1 MSKLAR
7 PVAPAGVYLL
17 TPDTP
22 DTARL
27 VAISAAALAAGVRWL
42 QYRNKTAPAAL
53 RREQAQALRALTRAH
68 GAQLIVNDD
77 AHLAIEMAADGVHI
91 GRDDGSIADV
101 RAIVG
106 PAAVLGVSAYNDFER
121 ARAAW
126 RSGADYVAFGSMFAS
141 AVKPNAVR
149 ASLDLVTGARS
160 AGMHVVAI
168 GGIDGSNIAAVA
180 GAGAHAA
187 ALISA
192 VYDARDPAA
201 AAAQLCAAFDAG
213 RAAFNRTR
221 VSDELH

>member
-1 MSKLAR
+1 MSVESRNAGPL
-7 PVAPAGVYLL
+7 GVYLL
-17 TPDTP
+17 TPDTT

-27 VAISAAALAAGVRWL
+27 LAATDAALSAGVRWL

-53 RREQAQALRALTRAH
+53 RREQAQALRALTRAR

-77 AHLAIEMAADGVHI
+77 APLAVEAAADGVHV
-91 GRDDGSIADV
+91 GRDDGGIADA

-106 PAAVLGVSAYNDFER
+106 PAAVLGVSAYNGFER

-149 ASLDLVTGARS
+149 APLDLVTRARS
-160 AGMHVVAI
+160 AGMHVAAI
-168 GGIDGSNIAAVA
+168 GGIDVSNIADVA
-180 GAGAHAA
+180 AAGAHAA

-192 VYDARDPAA
+192 VYDAPDPAA
-201 AAAQLCAAFDAG
+201 AAAQLRAAFDAG

-221 VSDELH
+221 VRDEPD